1 MNDKLGKEAEDKIKQ
16 WLDRKDDG
24 YAFYRLYDI
33 MTGYYGQ
40 YNISDFICYKYP
52 YQWFIESKATWEDR
66 FDICMISE
74 TQYNGL
80 MEMAPIPGVAAV
92 VIVLFA
98 SYQRAF
104 IIDIREIDRYQKESG
119 MKSFNIKKIDQWPF
133 KYSEIQTIPNNR
145 KKLLD
150 YTGDLDDHLS
160 AIDLG

>member
-1 MNDKLGKEAEDKIKQ
+1 MNDKLGKEAEEKIKQ

-33 MTGYYGQ
+33 MTGFYGQ

-52 YQWFIESKATWEDR
+52 EQWFIESKATWEAR
-66 FDICMISE
+66 FSFDMITD
-74 TQYNGL
+74 TQYAGL
-80 MEMAPIPGVAAV
+80 MKMSGIKGIHAV

-104 IIDIREIDRYQKESG
+104 IVDIREIDRYKLETG
-119 MKSFNIKKIDQWPF
+119 KKSLNIKKIDQWDF
-133 KYSEIQTIPNNR
+133 NYSEIKTIPNNR

-150 YTGDLDDHLS
+150 YTGELEDHLEF
-160 AIDLG
+160 IKPR

>member
-1 MNDKLGKEAEDKIKQ
+1 M
-16 WLDRKDDG
+16 
-24 YAFYRLYDI
+24 
-33 MTGYYGQ
+33 
-40 YNISDFICYKYP
+40 S
-52 YQWFIESKATWEDR
+52 TWKDR
-66 FDICMISE
+66 FDINMISE

-119 MKSFNIKKIDQWPF
+119 MKSFNIKQIDQWPF

-145 KKLLD
+145 KKLLG

>member
-1 MNDKLGKEAEDKIKQ
+1 MNDKLGKEAEEKIKQ

-40 YNISDFICYKYP
+40 YNISDFICYKYQ
-52 YQWFIESKATWEDR
+52 YQWFIESKATCEDR

-80 MEMAPIPGVAAV
+80 MKMAPIPGVAAV

-98 SYQRAF
+98 TYQRAF
-104 IIDIREIDRYQKESG
+104 IIDIREIDKYQRESG
-119 MKSFNIKKIDQWPF
+119 KKSFNIKKIDQWTF

-150 YTGDLDDHLS
+150 YAGDLDDHLS
-160 AIDLG
+160 AIDIR